1 MNLKIE
7 VSLWSLLHYA
17 AIAGFG
23 FTLGIVGAAEVMW
36 ILWALVQ
43 AAKGLLLGDG
53 GEERMRAST
62 QRRSKAQRQ
71 HSGQSYLIKRKSN
84 LYLLRIY

>member
-1 MNLKIE
+1 
-7 VSLWSLLHYA
+7 
-17 AIAGFG
+17 
-23 FTLGIVGAAEVMW
+23 
-36 ILWALVQ
+36 
-43 AAKGLLLGDG
+43 
-53 GEERMRAST
+53 MRAST

>member
-23 FTLGIVGAAEVMW
+23 FTLGILGAAEVVW
-36 ILWALVQ
+36 VLWVLVQ
-43 AAKGLLLGDG
+43 LAKGL
-53 GEERMRAST
+53 M
-62 QRRSKAQRQ
+62 
-71 HSGQSYLIKRKSN
+71 
-84 LYLLRIY
+84 

>member
-36 ILWALVQ
+36 ILWVLVQ
-43 AAKGLLLGDG
+43 LAKGL
-53 GEERMRAST
+53 M
-62 QRRSKAQRQ
+62 
-71 HSGQSYLIKRKSN
+71 
-84 LYLLRIY
+84 

>member
-7 VSLWSLLHYA
+7 VSFWSLLHYA

-23 FTLGIVGAAEVMW
+23 FTVGVVGAAEVMW

-43 AAKGLLLGDG
+43 AVKGLL
-53 GEERMRAST
+53 
-62 QRRSKAQRQ
+62 
-71 HSGQSYLIKRKSN
+71 
-84 LYLLRIY
+84 